1 MQELI
6 EYIARSLVDNTD
18 AVRVTVSRDR
28 GTRIYKLTVAPDE
41 TGRVIGRDGKIAN
54 ALRALVRAA
63 AAKTG
68 EQAILKIM

>member
-6 EYIARSLVDNTD
+6 EYIARSLVDNTA

-28 GTRIYKLTVAPDE
+28 SARIYKLTVAPDE